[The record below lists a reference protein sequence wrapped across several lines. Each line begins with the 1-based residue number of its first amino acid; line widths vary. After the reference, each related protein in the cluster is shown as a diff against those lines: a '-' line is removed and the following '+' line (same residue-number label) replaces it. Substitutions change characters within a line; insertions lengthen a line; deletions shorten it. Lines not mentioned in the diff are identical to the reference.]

1 MASELGIAA
10 ALGAV
15 LLRGLASEGRRP
27 VLIVAA
33 IAVVPV
39 GRLAH
44 LLLRRPTLSF
54 SEGVRSAA
62 IEPRVAPLLRRTP
75 RGILRA
81 S

>member
-33 IAVVPV
+33 IAVAPSVAWRP
-39 GRLAH
+39 AATPANA
-44 LLLRRPTLSF
+44 LLLRR
-54 SEGVRSAA
+54 GA
-62 IEPRVAPLLRRTP
+62 I
-75 RGILRA
+75 GGHRA
-81 S
+81 